1 MAGMV
6 GIGGFLRRVAAVL
19 VLLALVLAPVAE
31 AATHGPGAV
40 AAAVDH
46 AAWHDEMGHDG
57 HHGHHGYHGHHDAT
71 DHDHSAS
78 VILPAAPALAL
89 PEGNA
94 HRSERVRDLAG
105 IGGEGLRRPP
115 RV

>member
-1 MAGMV
+1 MV
-6 GIGGFLRRVAAVL
+6 GICGLLRRVAAVL
-19 VLLALVLAPVAE
+19 VLLALVAAPVAE

-40 AAAVDH
+40 AAAADH
-46 AAWHDEMGHDG
+46 AAWHGEMGHDG
-57 HHGHHGYHGHHDAT
+57 PHGHHGHHDAG

-89 PEGNA
+89 PEGKA
-94 HRSERVRDLAG
+94 HRSARVRDFAG

-115 RV
+115 RA